1 MGISSLDKGKISHS
15 TFDQECGNVVLRHL
29 LRKCEI
35 LYRLQFQTLED
46 FKSIMGSDLDSN

>member
-1 MGISSLDKGKISHS
+1 MGISSLDKGKISHG

-35 LYRLQFQTLED
+35 LYRLQFQTLKD
-46 FKSIMGSDLDSN
+46 FKPIMGSDLDSN